1 MKSIASP
8 TENIPNQDQLIDK
21 MSKKDRIIYFLED
34 HEISIRSVKK
44 IIPEI
49 EHCIEEI
56 VKKINKS
63 GLSKIIYIGAGT
75 SGRIGM
81 MDSLELY
88 PTFSW
93 PENRTFFLLAGGKK
107 SLISPVENAEDNIDA
122 AIKEIKMVNNINRD
136 VVIAISASG
145 NTPFTVE
152 ALKEAKKRGALTVG
166 IANNKNSFLLQHAKI
181 KLFLDTG
188 GEVIAGS
195 TRLKAGTSQK
205 ICLNLISSLVMIS
218 LGKVKDGRMINLKP
232 MNNKLRQR
240 MKGIERYL
248 LGKKL

>member
-44 IIPEI
+44 IIPQS

-81 MDSLELY
+81 MDSLDY
-88 PTFSW
+88 
-93 PENRTFFLLAGGKK
+93 
-107 SLISPVENAEDNIDA
+107 I
-122 AIKEIKMVNNINRD
+122 
-136 VVIAISASG
+136 
-145 NTPFTVE
+145 
-152 ALKEAKKRGALTVG
+152 
-166 IANNKNSFLLQHAKI
+166 QH
-181 KLFLDTG
+181 FHG
-188 GEVIAGS
+188 
-195 TRLKAGTSQK
+195 
-205 ICLNLISSLVMIS
+205 
-218 LGKVKDGRMINLKP
+218 
-232 MNNKLRQR
+232 
-240 MKGIERYL
+240 
-248 LGKKL
+248 